1 VARGFA
7 ACERRDFA
15 AAIAEFEPVADA
27 LARIGGSHAQL
38 DLVRFT
44 LLKAYL
50 EAGRP
55 DDARR
60 LLSLRRRASAPVTGP
75 H

>member
-1 VARGFA
+1 MTGSKPKLWNSRLP
-7 ACERRDFA
+7 ERERFS
-15 AAIAEFEPVADA
+15 
-27 LARIGGSHAQL
+27 GSRAQL
-38 DLVRFT
+38 DLLEFT

-60 LLSLRRRASAPVTGP
+60 LLAARRAGPKGVPVAGAESL